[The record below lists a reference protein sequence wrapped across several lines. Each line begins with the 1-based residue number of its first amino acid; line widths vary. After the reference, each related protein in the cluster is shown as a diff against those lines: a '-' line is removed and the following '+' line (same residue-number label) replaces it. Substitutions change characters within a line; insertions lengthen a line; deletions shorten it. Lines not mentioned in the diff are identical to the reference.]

1 MKADRP
7 SEDPVGAPAAGPIEV
22 LRKPWY
28 AVYPPFGLHMLVFAG
43 SGFLLAYG
51 DDQVPLAVL
60 FGHGGFAILA
70 YLVFYL
76 GVFGRDA
83 VAWMFVNA
91 ALGVLVTWTS
101 IDLLLGLFGRSA
113 ADYPVHLHVIPF
125 LYVTLYAFLVRQAL
139 TDLFGARQNPAR
151 QRWVDAVFV
160 ATGLGVS
167 GLAWWLGR

>member
-1 MKADRP
+1 MKADRRRDMP
-7 SEDPVGAPAAGPIEV
+7 RGTPRTSPIEDG
-22 LRKPWY
+22 RMPWY
-28 AVYPPFGLHMLVFAG
+28 FVYPFFGLHMLLFAG

-51 DDQVPLAVL
+51 DDSVPLAFL
-60 FGHGGFAILA
+60 YGHGGFAILA

-91 ALGVLVTWTS
+91 ALGALVTWTS
-101 IDLLLGLFGRSA
+101 IDLLLGLFGRRA
-113 ADYPVHLHVIPF
+113 ADYPLHLHVIPF
-125 LYVTLYAFLVRQAL
+125 LYLTLYAFLVRQAL
-139 TDLFGARQNPAR
+139 TDLFGARTDASR